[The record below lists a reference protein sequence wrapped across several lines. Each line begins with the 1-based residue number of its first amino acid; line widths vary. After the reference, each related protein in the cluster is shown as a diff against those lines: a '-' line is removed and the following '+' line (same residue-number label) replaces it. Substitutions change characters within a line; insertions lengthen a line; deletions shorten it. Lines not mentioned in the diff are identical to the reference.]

1 MIAEPH
7 CLSEKVPPKI
17 SGTAA
22 RAPFSSWRWLFLGA
36 FSEIIEGEAS
46 FPSFAAE
53 ISRRVPAVNARFGRA
68 GITSTGMAA
77 RP

>member
-1 MIAEPH
+1 
-7 CLSEKVPPKI
+7 VPPKI

-22 RAPFSSWRWLFLGA
+22 RAPLRRGGGFFSGL

-53 ISRRVPAVNARFGRA
+53 ISRRVLPVNARFGRA
-68 GITSTGMAA
+68 GITFNRNGGA
-77 RP
+77 PE